1 MGNWKLTAA
10 QQPQALTRE
19 ALAALRHGR
28 AAGLSRRTLLRRSIG
43 AGITLWLT
51 EILAGT
57 IGFVWPNTSR
67 GFGGE
72 VVLGTLDEI
81 EASPAVAGTSIREG
95 APSYFQAARTYVQLL
110 DPSRG
115 FTPGESAKGDGA
127 TTNVRTLYQRCPHLG
142 CKPNFCTKNYWFE
155 CPCHGSRY
163 DRLGIKVVGLGPAP
177 RGLDRFSSV
186 VSPEGV
192 LTVNTSKINLGPLPV
207 ALGQP
212 GLIAAKTPTGCI

>member
-1 MGNWKLTAA
+1 MGNWKLTTA

-19 ALAALRHGR
+19 ALASLRHGR

-43 AGITLWLT
+43 AGIALWLT
-51 EILAGT
+51 EIAGGT
-57 IGFVWPNTSR
+57 IGFLWPNASS
-67 GFGGE
+67 GFGSE

-81 EASPAVAGTSIREG
+81 TASPAVAGTSIRDG
-95 APSYFQAARTYVQLL
+95 APAYFQSARTYVQLI

-115 FTPGESAKGDGA
+115 FTPGESVKGDGLL
-127 TTNVRTLYQRCPHLG
+127 TNVRALYQRCPHLG

-177 RGLDRFSSV
+177 RGLDRFQGV
-186 VSPEGV
+186 VSQDGV
-192 LTVNTSKINLGPLPV
+192 LTVNTGKIYLGPLPV

-212 GLIAAKTPTGCI
+212 GLIAPKSPTGCI

>member
-43 AGITLWLT
+43 AGVALWLT
-51 EILAGT
+51 EIVAGS

-67 GFGGE
+67 GFGSE

-81 EASPAVAGTSIREG
+81 EASPAVAGTSIRDG
-95 APSYFQAARTYVQLL
+95 APAYFQAARTYVQLL

-115 FTPGESAKGDGA
+115 FTPGESLKGDGLA
-127 TTNVRTLYQRCPHLG
+127 TNVRTLYQRCPHLG

-177 RGLDRFSSV
+177 RGLDRFSAV
-186 VSPEGV
+186 VSADGV
-192 LTVNTSKINLGPLPV
+192 LTVNTAKINLGPLPV

-212 GLIAAKTPTGCI
+212 GLIGPKTPTGCI